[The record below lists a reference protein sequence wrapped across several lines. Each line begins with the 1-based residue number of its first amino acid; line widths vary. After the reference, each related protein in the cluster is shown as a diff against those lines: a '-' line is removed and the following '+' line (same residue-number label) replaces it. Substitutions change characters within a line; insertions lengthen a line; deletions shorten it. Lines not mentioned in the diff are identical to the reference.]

1 VLDIRFASHLRAHRG
16 KLEFGPGPGDEVFAA
31 SFLTRRE
38 IVFDESLL
46 HHAPEFL
53 NIFAHEIYHFVWRKL
68 ANEDRIS
75 WDALLQ
81 MEKRP
86 LHCGLSSRVAFERHR
101 ERPSSKK
108 WKHYLCEAFCDSA
121 AALTT
126 PQAKLPPKRRAWLEA
141 LWKRRRL
148 AI

>member
-1 VLDIRFASHLRAHRG
+1 VLTIRFASRLRAHRG

-38 IVFDESLL
+38 IVFDEALL
-46 HHAPEFL
+46 QHAPEFL
-53 NIFAHEIYHFVWRKL
+53 NIFAHELYHFVWRKL
-68 ANEDRIS
+68 ANADRVA
-75 WDALLQ
+75 WEQLLKA
-81 MEKRP
+81 EKRP
-86 LHCGLSSRVAFERHR
+86 IHAGLSSRVAYERHCDQ
-101 ERPSSKK
+101 PNAKK

-126 PQAKLPPKRRAWLEA
+126 PQIKVSPKRRAWLEA
-141 LWKRRRL
+141 LSKRRRL

>member
-1 VLDIRFASHLRAHRG
+1 MLKIRFASRLRAHRG

-38 IVFDESLL
+38 IVFEESLL
-46 HHAPEFL
+46 QHAPEFL
-53 NIFAHEIYHFVWRKL
+53 NICAHEIYHFVWRKL
-68 ANEDRIS
+68 SNADRAA
-75 WDALLQ
+75 WETVLKA
-81 MEKRP
+81 EKRP
-86 LHCGLSSRVAFERHR
+86 VHAGLSSRVAFDRHR
-101 ERPSSKK
+101 ERPNPKR

-126 PQAKLPPKRRAWLEA
+126 PVAKLSSKRRVWLHE
-141 LWKRRRL
+141 LCKRRRL